1 MKTVAVMALQ
11 DGMQIAEDIVIGD
24 KVAIKS
30 GTKVDHIIK
39 AKLEAFKL
47 LTVNIL
53 DAEDLAETYYEKI
66 RVSEAFSIFKKNY
79 NANLAAYKVAV
90 DSFIYKKVPF
100 RFVDL
105 KAIADALCPDSISG
119 KRLFSYI
126 NIMIH
131 DEADMSYAHGL
142 NVALICK
149 KMGKWL
155 RMSPEDCETLIYAGF
170 LFDIGKFMLPNDII
184 WKHEKLNKMEY
195 DLVKTHAF
203 YGYHM
208 LSKYGINEHILNATL
223 MHHERCDGSG
233 YPQGL
238 SRDEIDQFAMIIAI
252 ADVYEAMTSARS
264 YRPPMNPYQVVEII
278 KDEMFLKYDVAIITT
293 FLNHIMDEMIG
304 NDVRLSNG
312 MMGEVIMNN
321 SGAIGRPVVRSKDGT
336 VVDLSQQRD
345 IKILELI

>member
-1 MKTVAVMALQ
+1 MKTMAVMALQ
-11 DGMQIAEDIVIGD
+11 DGMQLAEDIIVGD
-24 KVAIKS
+24 KIAIKK

-39 AKLEAFKL
+39 QKLEAFKR
-47 LTVNIL
+47 LTVTVME
-53 DAEDLAETYYEKI
+53 AEDLAETYYEKI
-66 RVSEAFSIFKKNY
+66 RVSEAFKDFQLKY
-79 NANLAAYKVAV
+79 TANLAAYKVAV
-90 DSFIYKKVPF
+90 DSFIFKKVPF

-131 DEADMSYAHGL
+131 DEGDMTYAHGL

-155 RMSPEDCETLIYAGF
+155 RLTPEECESLLYAGF

-184 WKHEKLNKMEY
+184 WKPGKLNKMEF

-208 LSKYGINEHILNATL
+208 LSKLNIDERILNATL

-238 SRDEIDQFAMIIAI
+238 SREEIAPFAKMIAI
-252 ADVYEAMTSARS
+252 ADVYEAMTSARA
-264 YRPPMNPYQVVEII
+264 YRAPMNPYQVVDII
-278 KDEMFLKYDVAIITT
+278 KEEMFLKYDIAIITT

-312 MMGEVIMNN
+312 MIGEVIMNN
-321 SGAIGRPVVRSKDGT
+321 SNAIGRPVIKCKEDI
-336 VVDLSQQRD
+336 VDLSQQRD
-345 IKILELI
+345 IRIIELI

>member
-1 MKTVAVMALQ
+1 MKTMAVMALQ
-11 DGMQIAEDIVIGD
+11 DGMQLAEDIVVGD
-24 KVAIKS
+24 KIAIKK
-30 GTKVDHIIK
+30 GTKVDHIVK
-39 AKLEAFKL
+39 QKLEAFKR
-47 LTVNIL
+47 LTVTVME
-53 DAEDLAETYYEKI
+53 AEDLAETYYEKI
-66 RVSEAFSIFKKNY
+66 RVSESFKDFQLKY
-79 NANLAAYKVAV
+79 TANLAAYKVAV
-90 DSFIYKKVPF
+90 DSFIIKKVPF

-131 DEADMSYAHGL
+131 DEGDMSYAHGL

-155 RMSPEDCETLIYAGF
+155 RLSPEECETLLYAGF
-170 LFDIGKFMLPNDII
+170 LFDVGKFMLPNDII
-184 WKHEKLNKMEY
+184 WKPGKLNKMEF

-203 YGYHM
+203 FGYHM
-208 LSKYGINEHILNATL
+208 LSKFNIDEHILNATL

-238 SRDEIDQFAMIIAI
+238 SREEIDPFAKMIAI
-252 ADVYEAMTSARS
+252 ADVYEAMTSARA
-264 YRPPMNPYQVVEII
+264 YRAPMNPYQVVEII
-278 KDEMFLKYDVAIITT
+278 KEEMFLKYDIAIITT

-312 MMGEVIMNN
+312 MVGEVIMNN
-321 SGAIGRPVVRSKDGT
+321 STAIGRPVIKCKEDII
-336 VVDLSQQRD
+336 DLSKQRD
-345 IKILELI
+345 IRIIELI

>member
-11 DGMQIAEDIVIGD
+11 DGMQLAEDIMVGD
-24 KVAIKS
+24 KIAIKK
-30 GTKVDHIIK
+30 GTKVDHIVK
-39 AKLEAFKL
+39 QKLEAFKR
-47 LTVNIL
+47 LTVNIME
-53 DAEDLAETYYEKI
+53 AEDLAETYYEKI
-66 RVSEAFSIFKKNY
+66 RVSEAFKDFQLKY
-79 NANLAAYKVAV
+79 TANLAAYKVAV
-90 DSFIYKKVPF
+90 DSFIFKKVPF

-126 NIMIH
+126 NIMLH
-131 DEADMSYAHGL
+131 DEGDLSYAHGL

-155 RMSPEDCETLIYAGF
+155 RLSPEECETLLYAGF

-184 WKHEKLNKMEY
+184 WKPGKLNKMEF

-208 LSKYGINEHILNATL
+208 LSKFGIDERILNATL

-238 SRDEIDQFAMIIAI
+238 PREEIAPFAKMIAI
-252 ADVYEAMTSARS
+252 ADVYEAMTSARA
-264 YRPPMNPYQVVEII
+264 YRAPMNPYQVVEII
-278 KDEMFLKYDVAIITT
+278 KEEMFLKYDIAIITT

-312 MMGEVIMNN
+312 MVGEVIMNN
-321 SGAIGRPVVRSKDGT
+321 SGAIGRPVIKCKDNNI
-336 VVDLSQQRD
+336 VDLSQQRD
-345 IKILELI
+345 IKIIELV

>member
-1 MKTVAVMALQ
+1 MKTMAVMALQ
-11 DGMQIAEDIVIGD
+11 DGMQLAEDIIVGD
-24 KVAIKS
+24 KIAIKK

-39 AKLEAFKL
+39 QKLEAFKR
-47 LTVNIL
+47 LTVTVME
-53 DAEDLAETYYEKI
+53 AEDLAETYYEKI
-66 RVSEAFSIFKKNY
+66 RVSEAFKDFQLKY
-79 NANLAAYKVAV
+79 TANLAAYKVAV
-90 DSFIYKKVPF
+90 DSFIFKKVPF

-131 DEADMSYAHGL
+131 DEGDMTYAHGL

-155 RMSPEDCETLIYAGF
+155 RLTPEECESLLYAGF

-184 WKHEKLNKMEY
+184 WKPGKLNKMEF

-208 LSKYGINEHILNATL
+208 LSKFNIDERILNATL

-238 SRDEIDQFAMIIAI
+238 SREEIAPFAKMIAI
-252 ADVYEAMTSARS
+252 ADVYEAMTSARA
-264 YRPPMNPYQVVEII
+264 YRAPMNPYQVVDII
-278 KDEMFLKYDVAIITT
+278 KEEMFLKYDIAIITT

-312 MMGEVIMNN
+312 MIGEVIMNN
-321 SGAIGRPVVRSKDGT
+321 SNAIGRPVIKCKEDI
-336 VVDLSQQRD
+336 VDLSQQRD
-345 IKILELI
+345 IRIIELI

>member
-1 MKTVAVMALQ
+1 MKTMAVMSLQ
-11 DGMQIAEDIVIGD
+11 DGMQLAEDIMIGG
-24 KVAIKS
+24 KVAIKK

-39 AKLEAFKL
+39 TKLEAFKL
-47 LTVNIL
+47 LTVQIME
-53 DAEDLAETYYEKI
+53 AEDLAETYYEKL
-66 RVSEAFSIFKKNY
+66 RVSEAFKDFQLKY
-79 NANLAAYKVAV
+79 TANLAAYKVAV

-100 RFVDL
+100 RFEYL

-131 DEADMSYAHGL
+131 DDADLSYAHGL

-155 RMSPEDCETLIYAGF
+155 RLPADEAETLLFAGF

-184 WKHEKLNKMEY
+184 WKPGKLNRMEY

-203 YGYHM
+203 FGYHM
-208 LSKYGINEHILNATL
+208 LSKFGIDQHILNATL
-223 MHHERCDGSG
+223 QHHERFDGSG

-238 SRDEIDQFAMIIAI
+238 SRGEIDPISNMVAI
-252 ADVYEAMTSARS
+252 ADVYEAMTSART
-264 YRPPMNPYQVVEII
+264 YRAPMNPFQVVEII
-278 KDEMFLKYDVAIITT
+278 KDDMFLKYDIAVITT
-293 FLNHIMDEMIG
+293 FMTHIMDEMIG

-312 MMGEVIMNN
+312 MTGEVIMNN
-321 SGAIGRPVVRSKDGT
+321 SGAIGRPVVKCKDGI
-336 VVDLSQQRD
+336 VDLMQQRD
-345 IKILELI
+345 VKITELI

>member
-1 MKTVAVMALQ
+1 MKTVAVMSLQ
-11 DGMQIAEDIVIGD
+11 DGMQLAEDIEVGG
-24 KVAIKS
+24 KVAIKK

-39 AKLEAFKL
+39 AKLEAFR
-47 LTVNIL
+47 VFAVQIVE
-53 DAEDLAETYYEKI
+53 AEDLAETYYEKI
-66 RVSEAFSIFKKNY
+66 RVSEAFKTFQTNY

-105 KAIADALCPDSISG
+105 KAIADALCPDTISG

-126 NIMIH
+126 NIMLH
-131 DEADMSYAHGL
+131 DESNMSYAHGL

-155 RMSPEDCETLIYAGF
+155 RLSPEDGETLLYAGF

-184 WKHEKLNKMEY
+184 WKPGKLNKMEF
-195 DLVKTHAF
+195 DLVRTHAF

-208 LSKYGINEHILNATL
+208 LSKFGINEHILNATL

-238 SRDEIDQFAMIIAI
+238 TRDDIDPFAKMIAI
-252 ADVYEAMTSARS
+252 ADVYEAMTSART
-264 YRPPMNPYQVVEII
+264 YRAPMNPYQVVEII
-278 KDEMFLKYDVAIITT
+278 KDEMYLKYDIAIITT
-293 FLNHIMDEMIG
+293 FMNHILDEMIG
-304 NDVRLSNG
+304 NDVKLSNG
-312 MMGEVIMNN
+312 MTGEVIMNN
-321 SGAIGRPVVRSKDGT
+321 SGALGRPVVKCKDDII
-336 VVDLSQQRD
+336 DLSQQRD
-345 IKILELI
+345 VKILELI

>member
-1 MKTVAVMALQ
+1 MKTMAVMALQ
-11 DGMQIAEDIVIGD
+11 DGMQLAEDIVVGD
-24 KVAIKS
+24 KIAIKK
-30 GTKVDHIIK
+30 GTKVDHIVK
-39 AKLEAFKL
+39 QKLEAFKR
-47 LTVNIL
+47 LTVTVME
-53 DAEDLAETYYEKI
+53 AEDLAETYYEKI
-66 RVSEAFSIFKKNY
+66 RVSESFKDFQLKY
-79 NANLAAYKVAV
+79 TANLAAYKVAV
-90 DSFIYKKVPF
+90 DSFIIKKVPF

-131 DEADMSYAHGL
+131 DEGDMSYAHGL

-155 RMSPEDCETLIYAGF
+155 RLSPEECETLLYAGF
-170 LFDIGKFMLPNDII
+170 LFDVGKFMLPNDII
-184 WKHEKLNKMEY
+184 WKPGKLNKMEF

-203 YGYHM
+203 FGYHM
-208 LSKYGINEHILNATL
+208 LSKFNIDERILNATL

-238 SRDEIDQFAMIIAI
+238 PREEIDPFAKMIAI
-252 ADVYEAMTSARS
+252 ADVYEAMTSARA
-264 YRPPMNPYQVVEII
+264 YRAPMNPYQVVEII
-278 KDEMFLKYDVAIITT
+278 KEEMFLKYDIAIITT

-312 MMGEVIMNN
+312 MVGEVIMNN
-321 SGAIGRPVVRSKDGT
+321 STAIGRPVIKCKEDII
-336 VVDLSQQRD
+336 DLSQQRD
-345 IKILELI
+345 IRIIELV

>member
-11 DGMQIAEDIVIGD
+11 EGMQLAEDIKVGD
-24 KVAIKS
+24 KIAIKR
-30 GTKVDHIIK
+30 GTKVDHLVK
-39 AKLEAFKL
+39 TKLEAFKL
-47 LTVNIL
+47 LTVQIM
-53 DAEDLAETYYEKI
+53 DAEDLAETFYEKI
-66 RVSEAFSIFKKNY
+66 RVSEAFKAFQLNY

-105 KAIADALCPDSISG
+105 KAIADALCPDTISA
-119 KRLFSYI
+119 KRLFSYL

-131 DEADMSYAHGL
+131 DEGDMSYAHGL

-155 RMSPEDCETLIYAGF
+155 RLSPEDCETLLYAGF

-184 WKHEKLNKMEY
+184 WKNGKLNKMEF

-203 YGYHM
+203 FGYHM
-208 LSKYGINEHILNATL
+208 LSKFGINEHILNATL

-238 SRDEIDQFAMIIAI
+238 SRDDIDPFAMMIAI
-252 ADVYEAMTSARS
+252 ADVYEAMTSART
-264 YRPPMNPYQVVEII
+264 YRAPMNPYQVVEII
-278 KDEMFLKYDVAIITT
+278 KDEMFLKYDIATMTT

-312 MMGEVIMNN
+312 MTGEVIMNN
-321 SGAIGRPVVRSKDGT
+321 SGAIGRPVVKCKDGT
-336 VVDLSQQRD
+336 IVDLSQQRD
-345 IKILELI
+345 VKVIELI